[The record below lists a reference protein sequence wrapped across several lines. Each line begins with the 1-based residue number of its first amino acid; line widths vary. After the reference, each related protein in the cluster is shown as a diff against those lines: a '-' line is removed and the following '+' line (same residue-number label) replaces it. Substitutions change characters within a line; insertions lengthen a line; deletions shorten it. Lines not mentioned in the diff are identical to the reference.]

1 MGDRGRAAV
10 FVDRDGTLI
19 RDVGYLC
26 RVEQLEILPNVPE
39 AIRLLQEK
47 DYKVV
52 VVTNQSAV
60 ARGRLT
66 EAMLADIHGELI
78 ARLARRGARLDA
90 VYYCPHHP
98 TEGFAPYKMVC
109 DCRKPNTAMIRRAE
123 TELKLDPSRSY
134 IVGDQKGSGLIIR
147 TKCRLRSRQRSF
159 TWRPISGRR
168 PAGLPAL
175 IDVKSKDM
183 ARGVVMRSAITGVA
197 GFIGSHLA
205 EKLLSMGHEVIGI
218 DKNE

>member
-26 RVEQLEILPNVPE
+26 RAEQLEILPNVPE

-66 EAMLADIHGELI
+66 EAMLADIHGELL

-134 IVGDQKGSGLIIR
+134 IVGDQM
-147 TKCRLRSRQRSF
+147 T
-159 TWRPISGRR
+159 
-168 PAGLPAL
+168 
-175 IDVKSKDM
+175 DM
-183 ARGVVMRSAITGVA
+183 ELAARSASKGIWINHPNEMPVEIASAVVHVA
-197 GFIGSHLA
+197 PNLWEAARWIAGA
-205 EKLLSMGHEVIGI
+205 
-218 DKNE
+218 D